1 MYLKGHHQEGEKT
14 QIEKI
19 IEKHIQDKDYIK
31 KSYNSIIR
39 EKNNLKMGKGSEYI
53 SSKKIHIWPTC
64 AWKDVQSLAISEMQI
79 KTIMRYHFIPRTA
92 IL

>member
-64 AWKDVQSLAISEMQI
+64 A
-79 KTIMRYHFIPRTA
+79 
-92 IL
+92 